1 MSRDECKRK
10 AKFSGSRARQTRTRS
25 NDDGRTNIGIDENAE
40 QPKGEGLAGS
50 KPRVFVGA
58 ENGLLREA
66 LSRMSVKGG
75 NIEVAG
81 GVQGGTLSNGRFAEG
96 RSGHFATVPL
106 LPLRNTTSCSAAI
119 PGVSH

>member
-81 GVQGGTLSNGRFAEG
+81 GYKAGPFRTED
-96 RSGHFATVPL
+96 L
-106 LPLRNTTSCSAAI
+106 LKEEADILQQSLCSLCVTRPAA
-119 PGVSH
+119 PRPSRG

>member
-1 MSRDECKRK
+1 MMVWRQVREMRQGSWRAERR
-10 AKFSGSRARQTRTRS
+10 SRARQTRTRS

-81 GVQGGTLSNGRFAEG
+81 GYKAGPFRTEDLLKEEADILQQSLCSLS
-96 RSGHFATVPL
+96 
-106 LPLRNTTSCSAAI
+106 
-119 PGVSH
+119 